1 MLNYPIYLFLLS
13 SILYSSVLKSVIK
26 NERKTFVIELSI
38 DVFTESDLFPT
49 SLLLGL
55 PTEKLPQIKIDYKNE
70 TPIPFKSLQ
79 RADKGYKWINQQRLK
94 NLETAT
100 LHVSPISG
108 LNSYYK
114 NINIQIDFDDQ
125 APNYKTPNK
134 SETEILKNRIINWV
148 IAKDWLNDDKRHNPR
163 INPPPSGRWFK
174 FNLIKDGVYSIPFS
188 SISSFIEDIA
198 NQPNFFFNI
207 HDK

>member
-13 SILYSSVLKSVIK
+13 SILYSSVLKSVIE

-70 TPIPFKSLQ
+70 TPIPFKSIQ

-100 LHVSPISG
+100 LHVSPMAG

-125 APNYKTPNK
+125 ATNYKTPNK

-148 IAKDWLNDDKRHNPR
+148 IAKDWLKDDKRHNPR
-163 INPPPSGRWFK
+163 INPPPIREM
-174 FNLIKDGVYSIPFS
+174 VSI
-188 SISSFIEDIA
+188 
-198 NQPNFFFNI
+198 
-207 HDK
+207 